1 MQDNYSQKSI
11 NILKASLPFMP
22 INMQK
27 MVSSYIKIE
36 EFNHMVKNLNSSIDD
51 TLHACELEAKENKTS
66 FNPQD
71 LFCAIKPYLSKNEIE
86 LINMVMNFSKAYN
99 IYNTYGL
106 NNLDFNNLNSNNQ
119 SFNSTSN
126 NNEHNLNSNNMHN
139 FVNNNGFYNSN
150 NNFNSQN
157 EHSNDNLNNNQ
168 NNTLNIETLKNMLSP
183 SQRAMFDTY
192 SALLNNQQNTNL
204 NNSGQ

>member
-51 TLHACELEAKENKTS
+51 TLHACELEAKENKAN

-71 LFCAIKPYLSKNEIE
+71 LICAIKPYLSKNEIE

-106 NNLDFNNLNSNNQ
+106 NNIDLNNLNMNNL
-119 SFNSTSN
+119 SFNPTSN
-126 NNEHNLNSNNMHN
+126 NNEHNL
-139 FVNNNGFYNSN
+139 NSN

-157 EHSNDNLNNNQ
+157 EHSNDNSNNNP
-168 NNTLNIETLKNMLSP
+168 NNNLNIETLKNMLSP

-204 NNSGQ
+204 NNS

>member
-22 INMQK
+22 INTQK

-51 TLHACELEAKENKTS
+51 TLHACELEAKENKS
-66 FNPQD
+66 NFNPQD
-71 LFCAIKPYLSKNEIE
+71 LICAIKPYLSKNEIE
-86 LINMVMNFSKAYN
+86 LINMVMNFTKAYN

-106 NNLDFNNLNSNNQ
+106 NNMDLNNLNTNNLNFNQASSNNEQ
-119 SFNSTSN
+119 HSNVTSN
-126 NNEHNLNSNNMHN
+126 SN
-139 FVNNNGFYNSN
+139 
-150 NNFNSQN
+150 Q
-157 EHSNDNLNNNQ
+157 Q
-168 NNTLNIETLKNMLSP
+168 NNLNIEALKNMLSP

-192 SALLNNQQNTNL
+192 SSILNNQQNSNS
-204 NNSGQ
+204 NNFGQ